1 MIRILLLLLLAF
13 GLAGPGI
20 ADAKQLIREFSGT
33 GNKVTA
39 AFQVEGPWII
49 DWRLD
54 GDYDALIAL
63 DVQLIDATTGR
74 HLGRLF
80 RTKKYRSNGVKLFE
94 EGGRYQLRISSTLAR
109 WRFKIEQLT
118 PEEAEAYTER
128 ERPAPEDLLGGR

>member
-1 MIRILLLLLLAF
+1 MIRLTLILLLALSLTAS
-13 GLAGPGI
+13 AA
-20 ADAKQLIREFSGT
+20 ADAKQLVREFSGT
-33 GNKVTA
+33 GNTVTA
-39 AFQVEGPWII
+39 AFQVEGPWIV

-63 DVQLIDATTGR
+63 DVQLVDATTGR

-80 RTKKYRSNGVKLFE
+80 PTKKYRGNGVKLFE

-118 PEEAEAYTER
+118 PEEAEAYTVR
-128 ERPAPEDLLGGR
+128 EEAAPEGWLSR

>member
-1 MIRILLLLLLAF
+1 MIRLTTLLLFAL
-13 GLAGPGI
+13 GLAGSGT
-20 ADAKQLIREFSGT
+20 ADAGQLVREFSGT
-33 GNKVTA
+33 GNRVTA
-39 AFQVEGPWII
+39 PFQVEGPWII

-63 DVQLIDATTGR
+63 DVQLIDAATGR

-94 EGGRYQLRISSTLAR
+94 EGGRYQLRISSSLAR

-118 PEEAEAYTER
+118 PEEAEAYTVR
-128 ERPAPEDLLGGR
+128 ERPAPEDLLSR

>member
-1 MIRILLLLLLAF
+1 MIRLFLLFLLAL
-13 GLAGPGI
+13 GVAAPGV

-33 GNKVTA
+33 GNRVTA

-63 DVQLIDATTGR
+63 DVQLIDAVTGR

-94 EGGRYQLRISSTLAR
+94 EGGRYQLRISSSLAR
-109 WRFKIEQLT
+109 WRFRVEQLT
-118 PEEAEAYTER
+118 PEEAEAYTIR
-128 ERPAPEDLLGGR
+128 EQPAPEDLLGR